1 MHQVTGSAILAGSNN
16 QILDSNYCTVING
29 ASNYISGKNNT
40 HVIGDHVSATESD
53 KFYIGCY
60 NGLECDGPISGA
72 GNLIIDGNATIIGDL
87 NVVGDITAYYS
98 SSDERLKDNIQVITG
113 CIDKVL
119 SLDAIEFDWNT
130 ELQSTYT
137 GRDIGLI
144 AQQVQEVAP
153 EIVVERDNGYLAMK
167 YEKVIP
173 LLVGATQEQDLQITE
188 LEKQVQKLIDKSNH

>member
-16 QILDSNYCTVING
+16 RILDSNYCTVING
-29 ASNYISGKNNT
+29 ASNYISGKSNT

-72 GNLIIDGNATIIGDL
+72 GNLIIDGDATIGGDL
-87 NVVGDITAYYS
+87 DVVGDITAFYTP
-98 SSDERLKDNIQVITG
+98 SDERLKDDISIITG
-113 CIDKVL
+113 CLQKVL

-130 ELQSTYT
+130 NQSKYQ
-137 GRDIGLI
+137 GHDIGLI
-144 AQQVQEVAP
+144 AQQVKEVAP

-173 LLVGATQEQDLQITE
+173 LLVGATQEQDAQIAE
-188 LEKQVQKLIDKSNH
+188 LEKQVKELIDKSNH

>member
-16 QILDSNYCTVING
+16 RILDSNYCTVING
-29 ASNYISGKNNT
+29 ATNYISGKSNT

-72 GNLIIDGNATIIGDL
+72 GNLIIDGDATIGGDL
-87 NVVGDITAYYS
+87 DVVGDITGFYTP
-98 SSDERLKDNIQVITG
+98 SDERLKDDISIITG
-113 CIDKVL
+113 CLQKVL

-130 ELQSTYT
+130 NQSTYQ
-137 GRDIGLI
+137 GHDIGLI
-144 AQQVQEVAP
+144 AQQVKEIAP
-153 EIVVERDNGYLAMK
+153 EIVIERDNGYLAMK

-173 LLVGATQEQDLQITE
+173 LLVGATQEQDAQITE
-188 LEKQVQKLIDKSNH
+188 LEKQVKELIDKSNH